1 MNLMK
6 CNTSLAPK
14 SIHLFIMSASGWRL
28 PSANSDPYFYVCV
41 YAGIVFAAAVM
52 ATVNSTVQFT
62 ASLRASRHLFNELL
76 RTIVYA
82 PIRYFDVT
90 PAGRIL
96 NRFGRDVQT
105 VDSSLSSSLRNCSH
119 WLATFFAGLVTVSV
133 ILPPFLIPA
142 AIIAWL
148 YYLIALSYVRT
159 ARDLKR
165 MESNSRSPIFSSFA
179 EVSKR
184 EVNLARLC

>member
-1 MNLMK
+1 
-6 CNTSLAPK
+6 
-14 SIHLFIMSASGWRL
+14 
-28 PSANSDPYFYVCV
+28 
-41 YAGIVFAAAVM
+41 
-52 ATVNSTVQFT
+52 
-62 ASLRASRHLFNELL
+62 
-76 RTIVYA
+76 
-82 PIRYFDVT
+82 
-90 PAGRIL
+90 
-96 NRFGRDVQT
+96 

-119 WLATFFAGLVTVSV
+119 WLATFFAGLFTVSV

-184 EVNLARLC
+184 EVNLAHLC